1 MNIDDFRFIQCGKPL
16 QALSTEDK
24 NLLDPVD
31 IRGQGTSE
39 DHALLLL
46 HGFSSSPAVYRL
58 MIPELTTMYGRVV
71 CPILPGHGDSIQAFS
86 KVKALEWINAS
97 EKAFQT
103 LKAEHK
109 TIDIMGF
116 SLGGLLGMHL
126 SQREKINHLYLLAPA
141 LALKMNIS
149 LNLTWLKL
157 LHWLGFE
164 RFRAQAGNLH
174 TKLNTELAYR
184 QLPLAVIIELLTM
197 IKNFPVT
204 SPTCPI
210 SLFLGCHDIVVDAQ
224 AVAKQLQQCSNIDIH
239 WLKDSAHALPL
250 ESDRETIIAC
260 VKSNL
265 QKSVVKVN

>member
-16 QALSTEDK
+16 QALSTKDK
-24 NLLDPVD
+24 SLLDPVD
-31 IRGQGTSE
+31 IRGQGPSE
-39 DHALLLL
+39 DHALLLF

-58 MIPELTTMYGRVV
+58 MIPELATMYGRVV
-71 CPILPGHGDSIQAFS
+71 CPTLPGHGDSIQAFS
-86 KVKALEWINAS
+86 QVKALEWIKAC
-97 EKAFQT
+97 EKVFQT

-109 TIDIMGF
+109 TIDVMGL

-141 LALKMNIS
+141 IALKMNIT

-174 TKLNTELAYR
+174 TKLHAELAYR
-184 QLPLAVIIELLTM
+184 QLPLTTIIELLTM
-197 IKNFPVT
+197 IKHFPFT
-204 SPTCPI
+204 PPTCPT

-224 AVAKQLQQCSNIDIH
+224 EVAKKFQPCPNVDIH
-239 WLKDSAHALPL
+239 WLKDSAHAIPL
-250 ESDRETIIAC
+250 ESDRKTIIAC
-260 VKSNL
+260 VKSDL
-265 QKSVVKVN
+265 QRNVVTAN